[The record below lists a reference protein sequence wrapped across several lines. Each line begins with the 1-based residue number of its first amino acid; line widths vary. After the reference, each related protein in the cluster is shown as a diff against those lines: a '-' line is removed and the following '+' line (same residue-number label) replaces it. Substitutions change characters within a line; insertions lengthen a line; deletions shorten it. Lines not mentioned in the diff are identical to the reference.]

1 MNRGIFVN
9 NIDEKK
15 KLPIPYKDDKYSK
28 SNYLISAKYASSL
41 LENKITAISLAKI
54 QKKEYVEDKNGRIVC
69 NMTAN
74 ELRKLLNANAGSF
87 YSQLEPIAINMTSR
101 TIGFSDP
108 SKNGGVFDYI
118 SVVDRA
124 RYENGVFS
132 IFYNS
137 DVKEYLSD
145 FKANFTVLE
154 LPTMLKFKNVYS
166 FRLYELLSSK
176 SYYRKGIPKKL
187 KTQIF
192 KIEFNLSELKL
203 NMGVV
208 NAELDIVRKE
218 LNNKQNPNFD
228 KAVEKSPEKKFNTW
242 YEFKRGVLD
251 VAIKEINNKTDMK
264 VSFTP
269 LKGGRGGKVYGV
281 EFIVDLT
288 GKNVEAIE
296 NVLEVK
302 NEMSE
307 DDKIDFVVEVK
318 MLLREFTTKDI
329 RVICE
334 VAEYDLNKIKN
345 AYEMLKAQ
353 DNVKNATGWMISCL
367 RDGYEI
373 NNWNRENNYI
383 NNFKQRKYDYDK
395 LEAELTK
402 RSYDENDSA
411 VEDFLKNQNVSRI

>member
-1 MNRGIFVN
+1 M
-9 NIDEKK
+9 EKCDGK
-15 KLPIPYKDDKYSK
+15 NTPYKDNKYSK

-54 QKKEYVEDKNGRIVC
+54 QKKEYIEDKNGRIVC

-87 YSQLEPIAINMTSR
+87 YSQLEPVAINMTSR

-108 SKNGGVFDYI
+108 NKNGGVFDYI

-176 SYYRKGIPKKL
+176 SYYRKGIPKEL

-208 NAELDIVRKE
+208 NAELDAVRKE
-218 LNNKQNPNFD
+218 LNNKQAPNYD

-251 VAIKEINNKTDMK
+251 VAIKEINTKTDMK
-264 VSFTP
+264 VTFSP
-269 LKGGRGGKVYGV
+269 LKGGRGAKVYGV

-296 NVLEVK
+296 SILIPNA
-302 NEMSE
+302 EMTD
-307 DDKIDFVVEVK
+307 DDKLDFIIEVK
-318 MLLREFTTKDI
+318 MLLKNFSTKDV
-329 RVICE
+329 RAICKASGYNFE
-334 VAEYDLNKIKN
+334 KIDR
-345 AYEMLKAQ
+345 AYELLKKQ
-353 DNVKNATGWMISCL
+353 NNIENVTGWMLSCL
-367 RDGYEI
+367 KQGYEYHSEDRSGSKKM
-373 NNWNRENNYI
+373 NSF
-383 NNFKQRKYDYDK
+383 NNFHQ
-395 LEAELTK
+395 
-402 RSYDENDSA
+402 RSYDFDELEKELLSNT
-411 VEDFLKNQNVSRI
+411 

>member
-1 MNRGIFVN
+1 MT
-9 NIDEKK
+9 EKNK
-15 KLPIPYKDDKYSK
+15 QETIPYKDNRYSK

-69 NMTAN
+69 RMTAN
-74 ELRKLLNANAGSF
+74 ELRRLLNANSGSF
-87 YSQLEPIAINMTSR
+87 YSQLEPVAINMTSR
-101 TIGFSDP
+101 IIGFSDP
-108 SKNGGVFDYI
+108 DRNGGMFDYI

-124 RYENGVFS
+124 KYENGIFS

-176 SYYRKGIPKKL
+176 SYYRKGIPKEM

-192 KIEFNLSELKL
+192 KIEFHLSELKL

-208 NAELDIVRKE
+208 NAELDAVRKE
-218 LNNKQNPNFD
+218 LNNKQAPNYD

-251 VAIKEINNKTDMK
+251 VAIKEINEKTDMK
-264 VSFTP
+264 VSFSP
-269 LKGGRGGKVYGV
+269 LKGGRGAKVYGV

-288 GKNVEAIE
+288 GKNVDSRQLPVETGQK
-296 NVLEVK
+296 LT
-302 NEMSE
+302 E
-307 DDKIDFVVEVK
+307 DEKLDLIVDAK
-318 MLLREFTTKDI
+318 MLLKEFATKDVRI
-329 RVICE
+329 ICE
-334 VAEYDLNKIKN
+334 KADYNLEKIKQ
-345 AYEMLKAQ
+345 AYTLLKKQ
-353 DNVKNATGWMISCL
+353 NHVVNATGWMISCMK
-367 RDGYEI
+367 DGYAADTGTGGA
-373 NNWNRENNYI
+373 NGKRFTDFHQRE
-383 NNFKQRKYDYDK
+383 YDYHQ
-395 LEAELTK
+395 LELELLN
-402 RSYDENDSA
+402 R
-411 VEDFLKNQNVSRI
+411 

>member
-1 MNRGIFVN
+1 MKIKENKN
-9 NIDEKK
+9 NIV
-15 KLPIPYKDDKYSK
+15 PYKDDRYSK

-74 ELRKLLNANAGSF
+74 VLRKLLNANAGSF
-87 YSQLEPIAINMTSR
+87 YSQLEPVAINMTSR

-108 SKNGGVFDYI
+108 SRNGGMFDYI

-176 SYYRKGIPKKL
+176 SYYRKGIPKEK
-187 KTQIF
+187 KTQVF
-192 KIEFNLSELKL
+192 KIDFNLSELKL

-208 NAELDIVRKE
+208 NAELDAVRKE
-218 LNNKQNPNFD
+218 LNNRQAPNFD

-251 VAIKEINNKTDMK
+251 VAIKEINEKTDMK
-264 VSFTP
+264 VTFSP
-269 LKGGRGGKVYGV
+269 LKGGRGAKVYGV

-288 GKNVEAIE
+288 GRNVDTTKTEF
-296 NVLEVK
+296 LDK
-302 NEMSE
+302 KEMSE
-307 DDKIDFVVEVK
+307 DDKLDFIVDAK
-318 MLLREFTTKDI
+318 ILLKEFSTKDV

-334 VAEYDLNKIKN
+334 KAEYDFEKIEN
-345 AYEMLKAQ
+345 AYRLLKKQ
-353 DNVKNATGWMISCL
+353 IDVENATGWMISCIK
-367 RDGYEI
+367 DGYDI
-373 NNWNRENNYI
+373 NKHNNMTSANGFANFHQRE
-383 NNFKQRKYDYDK
+383 YDYEQ
-395 LEAELTK
+395 LEMELLNLN
-402 RSYDENDSA
+402 R
-411 VEDFLKNQNVSRI
+411 

>member
-1 MNRGIFVN
+1 MKIKENKN
-9 NIDEKK
+9 NIV
-15 KLPIPYKDDKYSK
+15 PYKDDRYSK

-87 YSQLEPIAINMTSR
+87 YSQLEPVAINMTSR

-108 SKNGGVFDYI
+108 SRNGGMFDYI

-176 SYYRKGIPKKL
+176 SYYRKGIPKEK
-187 KTQIF
+187 KTQVF
-192 KIEFNLSELKL
+192 KIDFNLSELKL

-208 NAELDIVRKE
+208 NAELDAVRKE
-218 LNNKQNPNFD
+218 LNNRQAPNFD

-251 VAIKEINNKTDMK
+251 VAIKEINEKTDMK
-264 VSFTP
+264 VTFSP
-269 LKGGRGGKVYGV
+269 LKGGRGAKVYGV

-288 GKNVEAIE
+288 GRNVDTTKTES
-296 NVLEVK
+296 LDK
-302 NEMSE
+302 KEMSE
-307 DDKIDFVVEVK
+307 DDKLDLIVDVK
-318 MLLREFTTKDI
+318 ILLKEFSTKDV

-334 VAEYDLNKIKN
+334 KAEYDFEKIEN
-345 AYEMLKAQ
+345 AYRLLKKQ
-353 DNVKNATGWMISCL
+353 TDVENATGWMISCIK
-367 RDGYEI
+367 DGYDI
-373 NNWNRENNYI
+373 NKHNNMTSVNGFANFHQRE
-383 NNFKQRKYDYDK
+383 YDYEQ
-395 LEAELTK
+395 LEMELLNLN
-402 RSYDENDSA
+402 R
-411 VEDFLKNQNVSRI
+411 

>member
-1 MNRGIFVN
+1 MKIKENKN
-9 NIDEKK
+9 NIV
-15 KLPIPYKDDKYSK
+15 PYKDDRYSK

-87 YSQLEPIAINMTSR
+87 YSQLEPVAINMTSR

-108 SKNGGVFDYI
+108 SRNGGMFDYI

-176 SYYRKGIPKKL
+176 SYYRKGIPKEK
-187 KTQIF
+187 KTQVF
-192 KIEFNLSELKL
+192 KIDFNLSELKL

-208 NAELDIVRKE
+208 NAELDAVRKE
-218 LNNKQNPNFD
+218 LNNRQAPNFD

-251 VAIKEINNKTDMK
+251 VAIKEINEKTNMK
-264 VSFTP
+264 VTFSP
-269 LKGGRGGKVYGV
+269 LKGGRGAKVYGV

-288 GKNVEAIE
+288 GRNVDTTKTES
-296 NVLEVK
+296 LDK
-302 NEMSE
+302 KEMSE
-307 DDKIDFVVEVK
+307 DDKLDLIVDVK
-318 MLLREFTTKDI
+318 ILLKEFSTKDV

-334 VAEYDLNKIKN
+334 KAEYDFEKIEN
-345 AYEMLKAQ
+345 AYRLLKKQ
-353 DNVKNATGWMISCL
+353 TDVENATGWIISCIK
-367 RDGYEI
+367 DGYDI
-373 NNWNRENNYI
+373 NKHNNMTSVNGFANFHQRE
-383 NNFKQRKYDYDK
+383 YDYEQ
-395 LEAELTK
+395 LEMELLNLN
-402 RSYDENDSA
+402 R
-411 VEDFLKNQNVSRI
+411 

>member
-1 MNRGIFVN
+1 MG
-9 NIDEKK
+9 EKYMSNK
-15 KLPIPYKDDKYSK
+15 YEEKNVPYKDNKYSK

-54 QKKEYVEDKNGRIVC
+54 QKKEYTEDKNGRIVC
-69 NMTAN
+69 SMTAN

-87 YSQLEPIAINMTSR
+87 YSQLEPVAMNMTSR

-108 SKNGGVFDYI
+108 SRNGGMFDYI

-176 SYYRKGIPKKL
+176 SYYRKGIPKEL
-187 KTQIF
+187 KTQVF
-192 KIEFNLSELKL
+192 RIEFNLSELKL

-208 NAELDIVRKE
+208 NAELDAVRKE
-218 LNNKQNPNFD
+218 LNNKQAPNYD
-228 KAVEKSPEKKFNTW
+228 KAIEKSPEKKFNTW

-251 VAIKEINNKTDMK
+251 TAIKEINNKTDMK
-264 VSFTP
+264 VSFNP
-269 LKGGRGGKVYGV
+269 LKGGRGAKVYGV

-296 NVLEVK
+296 NVLETVK
-302 NEMSE
+302 EMT
-307 DDKIDFVVEVK
+307 DDEKIDFVIDAK
-318 MLLREFTTKDI
+318 MILKEFSTKDV

-334 VAEYDLNKIKN
+334 KSGYDIEKIKE
-345 AYEMLKAQ
+345 AYHIFSKQ
-353 DNVKNATGWMISCL
+353 KNISNPTGWMVSC
-367 RDGYEI
+367 I
-373 NNWNRENNYI
+373 ENEYQNDWDTGNEKNSSF
-383 NNFKQRKYDYDK
+383 NNFSQRKYNYEE
-395 LEAELTK
+395 LERELLNMGMFHGK
-402 RSYDENDSA
+402 
-411 VEDFLKNQNVSRI
+411 

>member
-1 MNRGIFVN
+1 M
-9 NIDEKK
+9 EKCDGK
-15 KLPIPYKDDKYSK
+15 NTPYKDNKYSK

-54 QKKEYVEDKNGRIVC
+54 QKKEYIEDKNGRIVC

-87 YSQLEPIAINMTSR
+87 YSQLEPVAINMTSR

-108 SKNGGVFDYI
+108 NKNGGVFDYI

-176 SYYRKGIPKKL
+176 SYYRKGIPKEL

-208 NAELDIVRKE
+208 NAELDAVRKE
-218 LNNKQNPNFD
+218 LNNKQAPNYD

-251 VAIKEINNKTDMK
+251 VAIKEINTKTDMK
-264 VSFTP
+264 VTFSP
-269 LKGGRGGKVYGV
+269 LKGGRGAKVYGV

-296 NVLEVK
+296 NILIP
-302 NEMSE
+302 NAEMTD
-307 DDKIDFVVEVK
+307 DDKLDFIIEVK
-318 MLLREFTTKDI
+318 MLLKNFSTKDV
-329 RVICE
+329 RAICKASGYNFE
-334 VAEYDLNKIKN
+334 KIDR
-345 AYEMLKAQ
+345 AYELLKKQ
-353 DNVKNATGWMISCL
+353 NNIENVTGWMLSCL
-367 RDGYEI
+367 KQGYEYHSEDRSGSKKM
-373 NNWNRENNYI
+373 NSF
-383 NNFKQRKYDYDK
+383 NNFHQ
-395 LEAELTK
+395 
-402 RSYDENDSA
+402 RSYDFDELEKELLSNT
-411 VEDFLKNQNVSRI
+411 

>member
-1 MNRGIFVN
+1 M
-9 NIDEKK
+9 DEEMREN
-15 KLPIPYKDDKYSK
+15 LVPYKDNRYSK

-69 NMTAN
+69 KMTAN

-87 YSQLEPIAINMTSR
+87 YSQLEPVAINMTSR

-118 SVVDRA
+118 SVIDRA

-176 SYYRKGIPKKL
+176 SYYRKGIPKEQ
-187 KTQIF
+187 KTQVF
-192 KIEFNLSELKL
+192 KIDFNLSELKL
-203 NMGVV
+203 DMGIV
-208 NAELDIVRKE
+208 NAELDVVRKE
-218 LNNKQNPNFD
+218 LNNKQAPNFD
-228 KAVEKSPEKKFNTW
+228 RAVEKSPEKKFNTW

-251 VAIKEINNKTDMK
+251 VAIKEINLKTDMK
-264 VSFTP
+264 VSFSP
-269 LKGGRGGKVYGV
+269 LKGGRGAKVYGV

-288 GKNVEAIE
+288 GRNVDVIE
-296 NVLEVK
+296 SRLESK
-302 NEMSE
+302 HELSD
-307 DDKIDFVVEVK
+307 DDKLDFIVDAK
-318 MLLREFTTKDI
+318 ILLKDFSTKDV

-334 VAEYDLNKIKN
+334 KSGYDLDKIKN
-345 AYEMLKAQ
+345 AYSLLRKQ
-353 DNVKNATGWMISCL
+353 NKVTNATGWMIACL
-367 RDGYEI
+367 QGDYKI
-373 NNWNRENNYI
+373 DNWDNSGSIKNQFGNFHQRE
-383 NNFKQRKYDYDK
+383 YDYDQLEMK
-395 LEAELTK
+395 L
-402 RSYDENDSA
+402 
-411 VEDFLKNQNVSRI
+411 LKN

>member
-1 MNRGIFVN
+1 MS
-9 NIDEKK
+9 DKYTEKNV
-15 KLPIPYKDDKYSK
+15 PYKDNKYSK

-87 YSQLEPIAINMTSR
+87 YSQLEPVAINMTSR

-108 SKNGGVFDYI
+108 NKNGGVFDYI

-176 SYYRKGIPKKL
+176 SYYRKGIPKEL
-187 KTQIF
+187 KTQVF

-208 NAELDIVRKE
+208 NAELDSVRKE
-218 LNNKQNPNFD
+218 LNNKQAPNFD
-228 KAVEKSPEKKFNTW
+228 RAVEKSPEKKFNTW

-251 VAIKEINNKTDMK
+251 VAIKEINSKTDMK
-264 VSFTP
+264 VTFSP
-269 LKGGRGGKVYGV
+269 LKGGRGAKVYGV

-288 GKNVEAIE
+288 GRNVDIIA
-296 NVLEVK
+296 NNLVQK
-302 NEMSE
+302 NEMTE
-307 DDKIDFVVEVK
+307 DDKVDFIIDVK
-318 MLLREFTTKDI
+318 MLLKGFSTKDV
-329 RVICE
+329 RVICKE
-334 VAEYDLNKIKN
+334 AKYDFEKIEK
-345 AYEMLKAQ
+345 AYNLLMKQ
-353 DNVKNATGWMISCL
+353 NDVSNSTGWMLSCIKN
-367 RDGYEI
+367 GYDDNCKEKSSKI
-373 NNWNRENNYI
+373 NKNDFKNFHERE
-383 NNFKQRKYDYDK
+383 YDYNE
-395 LEAELTK
+395 LEKELLK
-402 RSYDENDSA
+402 RKDDCSCDLTE
-411 VEDFLKNQNVSRI
+411 FFNQ

>member
-1 MNRGIFVN
+1 MNN
-9 NIDEKK
+9 KEKVK
-15 KLPIPYKDDKYSK
+15 NSIAYQDDRYSK

-54 QKKEYVEDKNGRIVC
+54 QKKEYIEDKNGRIVC

-74 ELRKLLNANAGSF
+74 ELRRLLNANAGSF
-87 YSQLEPIAINMTSR
+87 YSQLEPVAINMTSR

-108 SKNGGVFDYI
+108 NKNGGVFDYI

-176 SYYRKGIPKKL
+176 SYYRKGIPQKL

-218 LNNKQNPNFD
+218 LNNKQAPDFD

-251 VAIKEINNKTDMK
+251 VAIKEINTKTDMK
-264 VSFTP
+264 VNFHA
-269 LKGGRGGKVYGV
+269 LKGGRGAKVYGV

-296 NVLEVK
+296 NVLIPK
-302 NEMSE
+302 KEMTE
-307 DDKIDFVVEVK
+307 DDKLDFIVEAK
-318 MLLREFTTKDI
+318 ILLKEFSTKDV
-329 RVICE
+329 RVICKE
-334 VAEYDLNKIKN
+334 SGYDFVKLEN
-345 AYEMLKAQ
+345 AYKLLKKQ
-353 DNVKNATGWMISCL
+353 KNIENLTGWMLQCLKDNYEDNINKIDISNTK
-367 RDGYEI
+367 
-373 NNWNRENNYI
+373 NNGF
-383 NNFKQRKYDYDK
+383 NNFHQRTYDFDE
-395 LEAELTK
+395 LEKELLNYK
-402 RSYDENDSA
+402 S
-411 VEDFLKNQNVSRI
+411 KNI